1 MLENLE
7 VIELY
12 ENANQEKTKTFMDT
26 AESTLKVQTEKKYI
40 TRDIEWIN
48 MMEEVIPHIDSIFRS
63 PNRFIKN
70 EEETVKIEQ
79 AKKVSVETIKHLSKH
94 TNLIQ
99 DIDKETGD
107 VIPSKLLN
115 VRKEETYDT
124 YENRLIYTLVQNMKY
139 FVNTRKDSLLQ
150 PIGSDNKEEN
160 KDNKQLEYNAKS
172 KLNDEEVDINVS
184 INSKLD
190 TEQKDDK
197 ERNKSLL
204 MRIEEIERK
213 ISDIESTEV
222 YKILDK
228 EKIVLVKD
236 PVRKTNVVLKNVHFQ
251 YAMRLWEFL
260 KVNFDEQTIETE
272 DNKDYMDN
280 GQLKKMMDEA
290 FLLQYLAMKTLDED
304 TMEKQDTKKE
314 IKAIVVEQML
324 DKMLDLDEDMTEEQ
338 LRQLVAE
345 KYEVIKYKKMAV
357 LQDIQKIFK
366 KYFDQ
371 YQEMV
376 EMKGNKKKKNN
387 LSNQICT
394 LRKECK

>member
-1 MLENLE
+1 MENLE

-150 PIGSDNKEEN
+150 PISTENKEEDKN
-160 KDNKQLEYNAKS
+160 NKQLEYNAKS

-260 KVNFDEQTIETE
+260 KANFDEQTIESE

-338 LRQLVAE
+338 LRQLVEE

-371 YQEMV
+371 YQDMV
-376 EMKGNKKKKNN
+376 EMKGN
-387 LSNQICT
+387 
-394 LRKECK
+394 

>member
-1 MLENLE
+1 MENLE

-12 ENANQEKTKTFMDT
+12 ENSNHEKTKTFINT

-40 TRDIEWIN
+40 TRDIEWVN

-79 AKKVSVETIKHLSKH
+79 AKKVSIETIKHLSKH

-115 VRKEETYDT
+115 VRKEETYNT

-139 FVNTRKDSLLQ
+139 FVDIRKDALLQ
-150 PIGSDNKEEN
+150 PIATENKEEN
-160 KDNKQLEYNAKS
+160 KNNKQLEYNAKS

-190 TEQKDDK
+190 TEQKDSE

-204 MRIEEIERK
+204 LRIEEIERK

-222 YKILDK
+222 YKILAK
-228 EKIVLVKD
+228 ENIILVKD
-236 PVRKTNVVLKNVHFQ
+236 PIRKTNVVLKNVHFQ
-251 YAMRLWEFL
+251 YAMKLWEFL
-260 KVNFDEQTIETE
+260 KANFDEQTIESE

-304 TMEKQDTKKE
+304 NMEKQDTKKE

-324 DKMLDLDEDMTEEQ
+324 DKMLDIDEDITEEQ
-338 LRQLVAE
+338 LRQMVAE

-371 YQEMV
+371 YEDMV
-376 EMKGNKKKKNN
+376 EIKGN
-387 LSNQICT
+387 
-394 LRKECK
+394 

>member
-1 MLENLE
+1 MENLE

-12 ENANQEKTKTFMDT
+12 ENSNHEKTKTFIDS

-48 MMEEVIPHIDSIFRS
+48 MMEEVMPHIDSIFRT

-79 AKKVSVETIKHLSKH
+79 ARKVSVETIKHLSKH
-94 TNLIQ
+94 TNFIQ
-99 DIDKETGD
+99 DIDNETGD

-115 VRKEETYDT
+115 VRKEETYET
-124 YENRLIYTLVQNMKY
+124 YENRLIFTLIQNMKY
-139 FVNTRKDSLLQ
+139 FVNIRKNSLLQ

-228 EKIVLVKD
+228 ANVTLVKD
-236 PVRKTNVVLKNVHFQ
+236 PIRKTNVILKNVHFQ
-251 YAMRLWEFL
+251 YAMKLWEFL
-260 KVNFDEQTIETE
+260 KVNFDEQTIESE

-290 FLLQYLAMKTLDED
+290 FLLQFLAMKTLDED

-314 IKAIVVEQML
+314 IKGIVVEQML
-324 DKMLDLDEDMTEEQ
+324 DKMLDIDEDITEEQ
-338 LRQLVAE
+338 LRQMVAE

-357 LQDIQKIFK
+357 LKDIQKIFK
-366 KYFDQ
+366 KYIDQ
-371 YQEMV
+371 YEDMV
-376 EMKGNKKKKNN
+376 EMKG
-387 LSNQICT
+387 I
-394 LRKECK
+394 

>member
-1 MLENLE
+1 
-7 VIELY
+7 
-12 ENANQEKTKTFMDT
+12 MD
-26 AESTLKVQTEKKYI
+26 KYDGRSYA
-40 TRDIEWIN
+40 TYRF
-48 MMEEVIPHIDSIFRS
+48 HFRS

-139 FVNTRKDSLLQ
+139 FVNIRKDSLLQ
-150 PIGSDNKEEN
+150 PISTENKEEDKN
-160 KDNKQLEYNAKS
+160 NKQLEYNAKS

-190 TEQKDDK
+190 AEPKDSK

-204 MRIEEIERK
+204 MRIEELERK

-228 EKIVLVKD
+228 ANVTLVKD
-236 PVRKTNVVLKNVHFQ
+236 PIRKTNVVLKNVHFQ
-251 YAMRLWEFL
+251 YAMKLWEFL
-260 KVNFDEQTIETE
+260 KANFDEQTIESE

-290 FLLQYLAMKTLDED
+290 FLLQFLAMKTLDED
-304 TMEKQDTKKE
+304 NMEKQ
-314 IKAIVVEQML
+314 
-324 DKMLDLDEDMTEEQ
+324 
-338 LRQLVAE
+338 
-345 KYEVIKYKKMAV
+345 
-357 LQDIQKIFK
+357 IQKK
-366 KYFDQ
+366 K
-371 YQEMV
+371 
-376 EMKGNKKKKNN
+376 
-387 LSNQICT
+387 
-394 LRKECK
+394 

>member
-1 MLENLE
+1 MENLE

-12 ENANQEKTKTFMDT
+12 ENSNHEKTKTFIDT

-48 MMEEVIPHIDSIFRS
+48 MMEEVMPHIDSIFRS

-139 FVNTRKDSLLQ
+139 FVNIRKDSLLQ
-150 PIGSDNKEEN
+150 PISTENKEEDKN
-160 KDNKQLEYNAKS
+160 NKQLEYNAKS

-190 TEQKDDK
+190 AEPKDSN

-204 MRIEEIERK
+204 MRIEELERK

-228 EKIVLVKD
+228 ANVTLVKD
-236 PVRKTNVVLKNVHFQ
+236 PIRKTNVVLKNVHFQ
-251 YAMRLWEFL
+251 YAMKLWEFL
-260 KVNFDEQTIETE
+260 KANFDEQTIESE

-290 FLLQYLAMKTLDED
+290 FLLQFLAMKTLDED
-304 TMEKQDTKKE
+304 NMEKQDTKKE
-314 IKAIVVEQML
+314 IKGVILEQML
-324 DKMLDLDEDMTEEQ
+324 DKMLDVDEDITEEQ
-338 LRQLVAE
+338 LRQMVAE

-366 KYFDQ
+366 KYIDQ
-371 YQEMV
+371 YEDMV
-376 EMKGNKKKKNN
+376 EMKG
-387 LSNQICT
+387 I
-394 LRKECK
+394 